1 MTVYDTTH
9 ELARQI
15 KNSREYIEHKE
26 MKDLINS
33 KPEFKKKVDEFEK
46 LRYNTQVLTMQGEKN
61 NEEKVKKLQEMYSI
75 LVADADIKKYFDM
88 EVRFNVMLADI
99 NKIIGEAVKDVL

>member
-1 MTVYDTTH
+1 M
-9 ELARQI
+9 
-15 KNSREYIEHKE
+15 
-26 MKDLINS
+26 
-33 KPEFKKKVDEFEK
+33 KKKVDEFEK

>member
-15 KNSREYIEHKE
+15 KNSREYIEYKE

-33 KPEFKKKVDEFEK
+33 KPELKKKVDEFEK

>member
-15 KNSREYIEHKE
+15 KNSREYIEYKE

-33 KPEFKKKVDEFEK
+33 KPELKKKVDEFEK

-75 LVADADIKKYFDM
+75 LVADSDIKKYFDM

>member
-15 KNSREYIEHKE
+15 KNSREYIEYKE

-33 KPEFKKKVDEFEK
+33 KPELKKRVDEFEK
-46 LRYNTQVLTMQGEKN
+46 LRYNTQVLTMQGEKDN
-61 NEEKVKKLQEMYSI
+61 TEKMKRLQEMYSI
-75 LVADADIKKYFDM
+75 LVADSDIKKYFDM

-99 NKIIGEAVKDVL
+99 NKIIGEAVKEVL

>member
-15 KNSREYIEHKE
+15 KNSREYIEYKE
-26 MKDLINS
+26 IKDLINS
-33 KPEFKKKVDEFEK
+33 KPELKKKVDEFEK
-46 LRYNTQVLTMQGEKN
+46 LRYNTQVLTMQGEKDN
-61 NEEKVKKLQEMYSI
+61 TEKMKRLQEMYSI
-75 LVADADIKKYFDM
+75 LVADSDIKKYFDM

-99 NKIIGEAVKDVL
+99 NKIIGEAVKEVL

>member
-15 KNSREYIEHKE
+15 KNSREYIEYKE

-33 KPEFKKKVDEFEK
+33 KPELKKKVDEFEK
-46 LRYNTQVLTMQGEKN
+46 LRYNTQVLTMQGEKDN
-61 NEEKVKKLQEMYSI
+61 TEKMKRLQEMYSI
-75 LVADADIKKYFDM
+75 LVADSDIKKYFDM

-99 NKIIGEAVKDVL
+99 NKIIGEAVKEVL

>member
-15 KNSREYIEHKE
+15 KNSREYIEYKE

-33 KPEFKKKVDEFEK
+33 KPELKKKVDEFEK

-61 NEEKVKKLQEMYSI
+61 NEEKMKKLQEMYSI

>member
-15 KNSREYIEHKE
+15 KNSREYIEYKE

-33 KPEFKKKVDEFEK
+33 KQELKKKVDEFEK
-46 LRYNTQVLTMQGEKN
+46 LRYNTQVLTMQGEKDN
-61 NEEKVKKLQEMYSI
+61 TEKMKRLQEMYSI
-75 LVADADIKKYFDM
+75 LVADSDIKKYFDM

-99 NKIIGEAVKDVL
+99 NKIIGEAVKEVL

>member
-15 KNSREYIEHKE
+15 KNSREYIEYKE

-33 KPEFKKKVDEFEK
+33 KPELKKKVDEFEK

-75 LVADADIKKYFDM
+75 LVADADIKKYFYM
-88 EVRFNVMLADI
+88 EVRFNVMRADI

>member
-15 KNSREYIEHKE
+15 KKSREYIEYKE

-33 KPEFKKKVDEFEK
+33 KPELKKKVDEFEK

-61 NEEKVKKLQEMYSI
+61 NEEKMKKLQEMYSI

>member
-15 KNSREYIEHKE
+15 KNSREYIEYKE

-33 KPEFKKKVDEFEK
+33 KPELKKKVDEFEK
-46 LRYNTQVLTMQGEKN
+46 LRYNTQVLTMQGEKD

>member
-1 MTVYDTTH
+1 M
-9 ELARQI
+9 
-15 KNSREYIEHKE
+15 
-26 MKDLINS
+26 
-33 KPEFKKKVDEFEK
+33 KKKVDEFEK

-61 NEEKVKKLQEMYSI
+61 NEKKDKKLQEMYSI
-75 LVADADIKKYFDM
+75 LVADVDIKKYFDM

>member
-15 KNSREYIEHKE
+15 KNSREYIEYKE

-33 KPEFKKKVDEFEK
+33 KPELKKKVDEFEK

-88 EVRFNVMLADI
+88 KVRFNVMLADI